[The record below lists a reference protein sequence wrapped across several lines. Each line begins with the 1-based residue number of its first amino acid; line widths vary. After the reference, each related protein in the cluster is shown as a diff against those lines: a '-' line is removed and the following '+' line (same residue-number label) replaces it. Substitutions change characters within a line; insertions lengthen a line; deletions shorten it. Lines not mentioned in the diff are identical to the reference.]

1 VVSLFLSDLLI
12 WLFNQLDAFPMEL
25 AHFEKA
31 AHKNT
36 EANAKPIAEEYIQQN
51 RIPPT
56 FLEVGQ

>member
-1 VVSLFLSDLLI
+1 MT
-12 WLFNQLDAFPMEL
+12 FNQLDAFPMEL